1 MIGDHAVLPD
11 PELVVATWLADHDDV
26 TDIVGDRIS
35 TQLRADW
42 PCITFRR
49 VGGVPVER
57 HRLDEARI
65 EVQCWGDPTESQA
78 DVSLLART
86 ARAALHDLEGER
98 VAGAFITGVT
108 DDLPL
113 TWLPDDS
120 RDPTIPRYVFGVA
133 IYLHP

>member
-26 TDIVGDRIS
+26 TDIVSDRIS
-35 TQLRADW
+35 TQVRAVW

-57 HRLDEARI
+57 RRLDEARI
-65 EVQCWGDPTESQA
+65 EVQCWGDPTDSQA

-98 VAGAFITGVT
+98 VDGAFVT
-108 DDLPL
+108 AVNDDLPL